1 MKKYLIM
8 SLFTALC
15 TLFGC
20 STAVGFKSVN
30 AKEFAAEIAKPEVQ
44 LVDVRTADEYSS
56 GHIKGAVNI
65 DVLGDDFQ
73 KLLQEKLDKERPVA
87 IYCRSGR
94 RSKKAAQTAEQ
105 LGFSVVELD
114 GGILSWDGEI
124 E

>member
-1 MKKYLIM
+1 M
-8 SLFTALC
+8 
-15 TLFGC
+15 
-20 STAVGFKSVN
+20 
-30 AKEFAAEIAKPEVQ
+30 
-44 LVDVRTADEYSS
+44 RTADEYSS